1 MSTLAV
7 RVGSHLIALS
17 SLLAEDEDAGK
28 LASERGCRGDRIR
41 TAMSN
46 VERVLADASILE
58 VRELGNAIIRLGLS
72 DEEHERL
79 EAENRKLT
87 EIVRKAEESMGLLR
101 EKLNAAQVRLG
112 ERQEIL
118 SETKEDP
125 PFLRGGKK

>member
-7 RVGSHLIALS
+7 RVGSHLVALS
-17 SLLAEDEDAGK
+17 SLLAEDENAEK
-28 LASERGCRGDRIR
+28 HPSMRGYRGDRIR

-58 VRELGNAIIRLGLS
+58 VRELGNAILRLGAP
-72 DEEHERL
+72 DVEHERL

-87 EIVRKAEESMGLLR
+87 GIVRKAEESMGLLR

-125 PFLRGGKK
+125 PFMRGR